1 MTDSNNKAAKTFYQ
15 KMIGLG
21 WVKRSYWIRPEA
33 HEAVKAAVEYESNK
47 YIGAI
52 CNAKTDKAELISQTK
67 DLPSRK
73 GE

>member
-33 HEAVKAAVEYESNK
+33 HEAVKAAAEYESNK
-47 YIGAI
+47 HIDAH
-52 CNAKTDKAELISQTK
+52 CQNKA
-67 DLPSRK
+67 RK
-73 GE
+73 EILK